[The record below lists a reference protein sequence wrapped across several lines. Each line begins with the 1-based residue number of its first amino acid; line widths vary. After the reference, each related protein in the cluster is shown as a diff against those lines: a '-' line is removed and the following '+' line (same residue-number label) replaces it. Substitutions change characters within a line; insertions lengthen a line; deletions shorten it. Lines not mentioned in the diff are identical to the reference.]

1 MFSRSNNSLWNI
13 YLSFH
18 VPSLCALCN
27 TLTLAWVTLPHTDR
41 CMLATWSRDWEDPVG
56 NILAL
61 DEVAAREERT
71 VTYKVPSAPTYISC
85 SSDILTTSRAV
96 YALFSHVI
104 KNKSSVTCSQRSVF
118 ICSRST
124 EMERPPQL
132 AAHHLVSWSSFG
144 TPKPNSSWRKLN
156 RNTHPACDFQ
166 PPIRIQSIGSGQRWG
181 RVKPHKL
188 PPYGCEAPGSDLAWG
203 RGSRGGSSSRARSSH
218 PAFTPGTRREG
229 ARRLFTTPEQH
240 LASWPGFRLSPS
252 SRDTPRF
259 PCTSLFPGQKNL
271 PLAEANSHGRFLD
284 LYTPQQDSSDDCER
298 YYIFFLIA
306 FLLQAFLVEIVFR
319 QERIQNGRKA
329 LCRAAS
335 PWMLHFYFWEVS
347 FRFEETQEILCSWY
361 ILILHWLS
369 KNTSAESL

>member
-1 MFSRSNNSLWNI
+1 MFSRSNNSLWKI

-27 TLTLAWVTLPHTDR
+27 TLALAWVILPHIDW

-61 DEVAAREERT
+61 DEVAAWEERT
-71 VTYKVPSAPTYISC
+71 MTYKVPSAPTCISC

-156 RNTHPACDFQ
+156 QNTHPACDFQ
-166 PPIRIQSIGSGQRWG
+166 PPIGIQSIGSGQRWD
-181 RVKPHKL
+181 RVKPRKL
-188 PPYGCEAPGSDLAWG
+188 PSVRMWSPRQRSRLGQRQPGRQQQGRIQPSCLHTRHKKRGRAEAFHYSWAAFGITARGSGYHLLPEIIPGS
-203 RGSRGGSSSRARSSH
+203 
-218 PAFTPGTRREG
+218 PAP
-229 ARRLFTTPEQH
+229 
-240 LASWPGFRLSPS
+240 ASFLGKR
-252 SRDTPRF
+252 
-259 PCTSLFPGQKNL
+259 TSLWLKPTVT
-271 PLAEANSHGRFLD
+271 D
-284 LYTPQQDSSDDCER
+284 
-298 YYIFFLIA
+298 
-306 FLLQAFLVEIVFR
+306 VF
-319 QERIQNGRKA
+319 
-329 LCRAAS
+329 
-335 PWMLHFYFWEVS
+335 
-347 FRFEETQEILCSWY
+347 
-361 ILILHWLS
+361 
-369 KNTSAESL
+369 